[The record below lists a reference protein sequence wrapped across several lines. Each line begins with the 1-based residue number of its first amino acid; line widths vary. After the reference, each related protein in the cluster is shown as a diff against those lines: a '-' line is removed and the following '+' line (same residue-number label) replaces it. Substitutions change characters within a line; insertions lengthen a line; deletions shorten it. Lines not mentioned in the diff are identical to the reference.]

1 MFNNLCI
8 ILVEK
13 SADQSANGSLECS
26 QNFDG
31 TENLTA
37 AIEAETY
44 TIMHDDSSNM
54 SHSLDQSTAKDF
66 SQQEYPLMTDIEERY
81 ELPENL
87 IEACAQLDSDIKTLS
102 PDEIVIDK
110 VNYYW
115 FTN

>member
-1 MFNNLCI
+1 M
-8 ILVEK
+8 
-13 SADQSANGSLECS
+13 NGSLECS
-26 QNFDG
+26 QNFNE

-102 PDEIVIDK
+102 PEEIVIDK
-110 VNYYW
+110 VYSYW
-115 FTN
+115 FINSPMRNCFF